1 MRRRTLPVLVV
12 AALLATAFVVLTAN
26 EGSVDPVSVDPKSPV
41 AASVAR
47 PSAEWSRSGSVVLAT
62 PRGTSEPG
70 RDHTRA
76 SAPLPEPLP
85 VRLGADDA
93 SARLIVSAPPFIDRG
108 SSQDVIVAVRMPSRA
123 RSVEFTLSADPAH
136 IELRDASRGA
146 GSPRDEAAFEA
157 SVEEVANRIAIKVGR
172 GDGWRQGETF
182 ELAVVRIDGVA
193 PGTSAITV
201 SEIGARNAAGAAID
215 IAPTIETAPLLVLSG
230 PI

>member
-1 MRRRTLPVLVV
+1 MRGV
-12 AALLATAFVVLTAN
+12 AAAAAAFVALTAN
-26 EGSVDPVSVDPKSPV
+26 EGGVDDPVSVDSRSP
-41 AASVAR
+41 ASEASVAR
-47 PSAEWSRSGSVVLAT
+47 LSAEWSRPGSVVLAT

-70 RDHTRA
+70 RDHARG
-76 SAPLPEPLP
+76 SAPLPDSLPL
-85 VRLGADDA
+85 RSGSEDA
-93 SARLIVSAPPFIDRG
+93 SARLIVSAPPFIDQG
-108 SSQDVIVAVRMPSRA
+108 SSHDVVVAVRMPSGA
-123 RSVEFTLSADPAH
+123 RSIEFTLWADPEH

-146 GSPRDEAAFEA
+146 GSPSGEAAFAA
-157 SVEEVANRIAIKVGR
+157 SVEEVANRIAIKVER

-182 ELAVVRIDGVA
+182 DVAVVRIDGVA